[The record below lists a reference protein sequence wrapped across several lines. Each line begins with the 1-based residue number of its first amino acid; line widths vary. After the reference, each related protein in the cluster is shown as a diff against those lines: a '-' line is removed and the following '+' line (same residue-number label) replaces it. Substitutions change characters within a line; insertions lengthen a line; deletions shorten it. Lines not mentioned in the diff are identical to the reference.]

1 MNTFTDDELAD
12 VKPQPKA
19 QPVVSDALAK
29 ARAAA
34 AAAAAAKALADA
46 QLAEAAEAAA
56 PTAVAQPAVVP
67 VAAAKPKPTAV
78 AEDELDE
85 PAPAKVGSG
94 ANQGK
99 TATKPTAVAADGD
112 EDDLDVDFGDE
123 KLATRPN
130 MLNRCRPSEKGKAV
144 RFALLPFIK
153 PKSAKNHFV
162 ELPGKKLTARCL
174 TPANSPDAG
183 YCCAKLGEDGELHVA
198 ALVVRYTNADSKTGG
213 YEKGAVIEWEVQYVD
228 LTRSN
233 YRAVSHLIDE
243 LIEDNPTITVYD
255 IDIVM
260 QHDPDRAFGYQF
272 KRIAQKARWKQNP
285 QLVEEV
291 RQAAEKFT
299 KDDGKILKGRLGKKL
314 SLPEWKA
321 LLSGVA
327 AGAEEA
333 KLDDVEDL

>member
-19 QPVVSDALAK
+19 QPVVSDALVK

-34 AAAAAAKALADA
+34 AAAAAALADA
-46 QLAEAAEAAA
+46 QLAEAEAAA
-56 PTAVAQPAVVP
+56 ATELAAAPAPTATPV
-67 VAAAKPKPTAV
+67 VAAAKPKSTAVV

-85 PAPAKVGSG
+85 PVPAKAGSG

-99 TATKPTAVAADGD
+99 AKPTAVAAD
-112 EDDLDVDFGDE
+112 EDDLDVDFGDD

-291 RQAAEKFT
+291 RLAADKFT
-299 KDDGKILKGRLGKKL
+299 KDDGKILKARLGKKMTL
-314 SLPEWKA
+314 AEWKA
-321 LLSGVA
+321 LLSSVA
-327 AGAEEA
+327 AGATEA

>member
-1 MNTFTDDELAD
+1 MNQYQDDELSD
-12 VKPQPKA
+12 VKPTQKPA
-19 QPVVSDALAK
+19 AIPDAVAK
-29 ARAAA
+29 AKAAS
-34 AAAAAAKALADA
+34 AAAAKALAE
-46 QLAEAAEAAA
+46 AEL
-56 PTAVAQPAVVP
+56 
-67 VAAAKPKPTAV
+67 AAAKAAAQVQVAPVVTATPKPV
-78 AEDELDE
+78 VEDELDE
-85 PAPAKVGSG
+85 PTPKAA
-94 ANQGK
+94 AGK
-99 TATKPTAVAADGD
+99 GNPTQADALAD
-112 EDDLDVDFGDE
+112 DDDLDVDFGDE

-198 ALVVRYTNADSKTGG
+198 ALVIRYLNADAKTGG
-213 YEKGAVIEWEVQYVD
+213 YDKGAVIEWEIQYVD

-243 LIEDNPTITVYD
+243 MVEDNPSVTVYD

-260 QHDPDRAFGYQF
+260 KHDPDRAFGYQF
-272 KRIAQKARWKQNP
+272 QRISQKARWRQNP

-291 RQAAEKFT
+291 KQAAEKFT

-314 SLPEWKA
+314 NLQEWKA
-321 LLSGVA
+321 MLSGVA

-333 KLDDVEDL
+333 KLDDISDL

>member
-1 MNTFTDDELAD
+1 MNQFTEDELAD
-12 VKPQPKA
+12 VKP
-19 QPVVSDALAK
+19 VVSDAVVR

-34 AAAAAAKALADA
+34 LAAAKALADA
-46 QLAEAAEAAA
+46 EAAVPQDTQPQAATATA
-56 PTAVAQPAVVP
+56 PAKTKPVV
-67 VAAAKPKPTAV
+67 
-78 AEDELDE
+78 EDELDE
-85 PAPAKVGSG
+85 PTPKAAAAGGHKGTKGNAPA
-94 ANQGK
+94 
-99 TATKPTAVAADGD
+99 AAAD
-112 EDDLDVDFGDE
+112 EDDLDVEFGDD

-130 MLNRCRPSEKGKAV
+130 MLNRCRPDKGKSV

-153 PKSAKNHFV
+153 PKSALNHFV

-183 YCCAKLGEDGELHVA
+183 YCCAKLGKDGELHVA
-198 ALVVRYTNADSKTGG
+198 ALVLRYLNADIKTGG
-213 YEKGAVIEWEVQYVD
+213 YEKGAIIEWEVQYVD

-243 LIEDNPTITVYD
+243 MVEDNSNVSVYD

-260 QHDPDRAFGYQF
+260 KHDPDRAFGYQF
-272 KRIAQKARWKQNP
+272 QRISQKARWKQNP

-291 RQAAEKFT
+291 KQAAEKFT
-299 KDDGKILKGRLGKKL
+299 KEDGKILKGRLGKKL
-314 SLPEWKA
+314 TLQEWKA

-333 KLDDVEDL
+333 RLDDVEDL

>member
-1 MNTFTDDELAD
+1 VNQFTEDELAD
-12 VKPQPKA
+12 VKP
-19 QPVVSDALAK
+19 VVSDAVAK
-29 ARAAA
+29 ARA

-46 QLAEAAEAAA
+46 EAAVATPAAQPQAA
-56 PTAVAQPAVVP
+56 PVAQPQ
-67 VAAAKPKPTAV
+67 AAAATAPAKTKTV
-78 AEDELDE
+78 TEDELDE
-85 PAPAKVGSG
+85 PTPKAAAAGHKGTKGNAPA
-94 ANQGK
+94 
-99 TATKPTAVAADGD
+99 AAAD
-112 EDDLDVDFGDE
+112 EDDLDVEFGDD

-198 ALVVRYTNADSKTGG
+198 ALVIRYTNADSKTGG
-213 YEKGAVIEWEVQYVD
+213 YDKGAVIEWEVQYVD

-243 LIEDNPTITVYD
+243 MVEDNPNVSVYD

-260 QHDPDRAFGYQF
+260 KHDPDRAFGYQF
-272 KRIAQKARWKQNP
+272 QRISQKARWKQNP
-285 QLVEEV
+285 ELVAEV
-291 RQAAEKFT
+291 KAAAEKFT
-299 KDDGKILKGRLGKKL
+299 KEDGKILKGRLGKKL
-314 SLPEWKA
+314 TLQEWKA

-333 KLDDVEDL
+333 RLDDVEDL

>member
-12 VKPQPKA
+12 VKPQPKPK
-19 QPVVSDALAK
+19 PVVSDALAK

-34 AAAAAAKALADA
+34 AAAAKALADA
-46 QLAEAAEAAA
+46 QLAEAEAAA
-56 PTAVAQPAVVP
+56 ATEAAASQTAAAP
-67 VAAAKPKPTAV
+67 VTAAKPKPTAV
-78 AEDELDE
+78 VAEDELDE
-85 PAPAKVGSG
+85 PVPAKAGSG

-99 TATKPTAVAADGD
+99 AKPTAVAAD
-112 EDDLDVDFGDE
+112 EDDLDVDFGDD

-291 RQAAEKFT
+291 RLAADKFT
-299 KDDGKILKGRLGKKL
+299 KDDGKIMKGRLGKKL
-314 SLPEWKA
+314 TLPEWKA

>member
-1 MNTFTDDELAD
+1 MNQFTEDELAD
-12 VKPQPKA
+12 VKP
-19 QPVVSDALAK
+19 VVSDAVAK
-29 ARAAA
+29 ARA

-46 QLAEAAEAAA
+46 EAAVPAT
-56 PTAVAQPAVVP
+56 PVAQPQ
-67 VAAAKPKPTAV
+67 AATATATAKTKPT
-78 AEDELDE
+78 EDELDE
-85 PAPAKVGSG
+85 PTPKAAAAGGHKGTKGNAPA
-94 ANQGK
+94 A
-99 TATKPTAVAADGD
+99 D
-112 EDDLDVDFGDE
+112 EDDLDVEFGDD

-198 ALVVRYTNADSKTGG
+198 SLVIRYTNADSKTGG

-243 LIEDNPTITVYD
+243 MVEDNPNVSVYD

-260 QHDPDRAFGYQF
+260 KHDPDRAFGYQF
-272 KRIAQKARWKQNP
+272 QRISQKARWKQNP

-291 RQAAEKFT
+291 KLAAEKFT

-314 SLPEWKA
+314 TLQEWKA

-333 KLDDVEDL
+333 RLDDVEDL

>member
-1 MNTFTDDELAD
+1 MNQFPEDDELSD
-12 VKPQPKA
+12 VKPVQKPA
-19 QPVVSDALAK
+19 AT
-29 ARAAA
+29 AAA
-34 AAAAAAKALADA
+34 TAT
-46 QLAEAAEAAA
+46 A
-56 PTAVAQPAVVP
+56 PATKKPAVV
-67 VAAAKPKPTAV
+67 
-78 AEDELDE
+78 EEELDE
-85 PAPAKVGSG
+85 PKPAASSG
-94 ANQGK
+94 KN
-99 TATKPTAVAADGD
+99 AAAAD
-112 EDDLDVDFGDE
+112 EDDLDVEFGDE

-130 MLNRCRPSEKGKAV
+130 MLNRCRPTEKGKAV

-162 ELPGKKLTARCL
+162 EMPGKKVTVRCL
-174 TPANSPDAG
+174 TPKDSPDAG

-198 ALVVRYTNADSKTGG
+198 ALVIRYTNADTKTGG
-213 YEKGAVIEWEVQYVD
+213 YEKGAVIEWEIQYVD

-243 LIEDNPTITVYD
+243 LIEDNPSISVYD

-285 QLVEEV
+285 ALMKEVEEAS
-291 RQAAEKFT
+291 QKFI
-299 KDDGKILKGRLGKKL
+299 KEDGKVLKGRLGKKMNL
-314 SLPEWKA
+314 QEWKA

-333 KLDDVEDL
+333 KLDDVADL

>member
-1 MNTFTDDELAD
+1 MNQFPEDELAD
-12 VKPQPKA
+12 VKPVA
-19 QPVVSDALAK
+19 NDALAK
-29 ARAAA
+29 AKA

-46 QLAEAAEAAA
+46 EAAA
-56 PTAVAQPAVVP
+56 NQTAATATTQTAT
-67 VAAAKPKPTAV
+67 AAAPAKTKVV

-85 PAPAKVGSG
+85 PTPRAAAAHAAKGTKGAAPA
-94 ANQGK
+94 
-99 TATKPTAVAADGD
+99 AAD
-112 EDDLDVDFGDE
+112 EDDLDVEFGDD

-198 ALVVRYTNADSKTGG
+198 ALVIRYTNADTKTGG
-213 YEKGAVIEWEVQYVD
+213 YDKGAVIEWEVQYVD

-243 LIEDNPTITVYD
+243 MVEDNPNVSVYD

-260 QHDPDRAFGYQF
+260 KHDPDRAFGYQF
-272 KRIAQKARWKQNP
+272 QRISQKARWKQNP

-291 RQAAEKFT
+291 KQAAEKFT
-299 KDDGKILKGRLGKKL
+299 KEDGKILKGRLGKKL
-314 SLPEWKA
+314 TLQEWKA

-333 KLDDVEDL
+333 RLDDVEDL

>member
-1 MNTFTDDELAD
+1 MNQFQEDELAD
-12 VKPQPKA
+12 VKP
-19 QPVVSDALAK
+19 VVSDAVAK
-29 ARAAA
+29 ARA

-46 QLAEAAEAAA
+46 EAAVAA
-56 PTAVAQPAVVP
+56 PAAQPQATPVAQPQ
-67 VAAAKPKPTAV
+67 AAAATAPAKTKTV
-78 AEDELDE
+78 TEDELDE
-85 PAPAKVGSG
+85 PTPKAAAAGHKGTKGNAPA
-94 ANQGK
+94 
-99 TATKPTAVAADGD
+99 AAAD
-112 EDDLDVDFGDE
+112 EDDLDVEFGDD

-198 ALVVRYTNADSKTGG
+198 ALVIRYTNADSKTGG
-213 YEKGAVIEWEVQYVD
+213 YDKGAVIEWEVQYVD

-243 LIEDNPTITVYD
+243 MVEDNPNVSVYD

-260 QHDPDRAFGYQF
+260 KHDPDRAFGYQF
-272 KRIAQKARWKQNP
+272 QRISQKARWKQNP
-285 QLVEEV
+285 ELVAEV
-291 RQAAEKFT
+291 KAAAEKFT
-299 KDDGKILKGRLGKKL
+299 KEDGKILKGRLGKKL
-314 SLPEWKA
+314 TLQEWKA

-333 KLDDVEDL
+333 RLDDVEDL

>member
-1 MNTFTDDELAD
+1 MNQFQEDELAD
-12 VKPQPKA
+12 VKP
-19 QPVVSDALAK
+19 VVSDAVTK
-29 ARAAA
+29 ARA

-46 QLAEAAEAAA
+46 EAASTPQA
-56 PTAVAQPAVVP
+56 AQP
-67 VAAAKPKPTAV
+67 VARAATATATAKAKPV
-78 AEDELDE
+78 VEDELDE
-85 PAPAKVGSG
+85 PTP
-94 ANQGK
+94 K
-99 TATKPTAVAADGD
+99 TTTD
-112 EDDLDVDFGDE
+112 EDDLDVEFGDD

-162 ELPGKKLTARCL
+162 ELPGKKLTVRCL

-198 ALVVRYTNADSKTGG
+198 ALVIRYINADSKTGG
-213 YEKGAVIEWEVQYVD
+213 YDKGAVIEWEVQYVD

-243 LIEDNPTITVYD
+243 MVEDNPNVSVYD

-260 QHDPDRAFGYQF
+260 KHDPDRAFGYQF
-272 KRIAQKARWKQNP
+272 QRISQKARWKQNP
-285 QLVEEV
+285 ELVAEV
-291 RQAAEKFT
+291 KAAAEKFT

-314 SLPEWKA
+314 TLQEWKA

-333 KLDDVEDL
+333 RLDDVEDL

>member
-1 MNTFTDDELAD
+1 MNQFNEDELAD
-12 VKPQPKA
+12 VKP
-19 QPVVSDALAK
+19 VVSDAVAK
-29 ARAAA
+29 ARA

-46 QLAEAAEAAA
+46 EAAVSAPVAQATPAAQPQAAA
-56 PTAVAQPAVVP
+56 ATAPA
-67 VAAAKPKPTAV
+67 KTKQV

-85 PAPAKVGSG
+85 PTPKAAAAHAAKGTKGAAPA
-94 ANQGK
+94 
-99 TATKPTAVAADGD
+99 AAGD
-112 EDDLDVDFGDE
+112 EDDLDVEFGDD

-198 ALVVRYTNADSKTGG
+198 ALVIRYTNADTKTGG
-213 YEKGAVIEWEVQYVD
+213 YDKGAVIEWEVQYVD

-243 LIEDNPTITVYD
+243 MVEDNPNVSVYD

-260 QHDPDRAFGYQF
+260 KHDPDRAFGYQF
-272 KRIAQKARWKQNP
+272 QRISQKARWKQNP

-291 RQAAEKFT
+291 KQAADKFT
-299 KDDGKILKGRLGKKL
+299 KEDGKILKGRLGKKL
-314 SLPEWKA
+314 TLQEWKA

-333 KLDDVEDL
+333 RLDDVEDL

>member
-1 MNTFTDDELAD
+1 MNTFPAEDDELSE
-12 VKPQPKA
+12 VKPQAQKA
-19 QPVVSDALAK
+19 Q
-29 ARAAA
+29 AAA
-34 AAAAAAKALADA
+34 AT
-46 QLAEAAEAAA
+46 AAA
-56 PTAVAQPAVVP
+56 P
-67 VAAAKPKPTAV
+67 AAAKPKPTAV
-78 AEDELDE
+78 SEDELDE
-85 PAPAKVGSG
+85 PTPKAAS
-94 ANQGK
+94 AGK
-99 TATKPTAVAADGD
+99 GGKATAAAD

-130 MLNRCRPSEKGKAV
+130 MLNRCRPSEKGRAV

-162 ELPGKKLTARCL
+162 DLPGKKLTARCL
-174 TPANSPDAG
+174 TPNNSPDAG

-198 ALVVRYTNADSKTGG
+198 ALVVRYTNADTKTGG
-213 YEKGAVIEWEVQYVD
+213 YEKGAVIEWEIQYVD

-243 LIEDNPTITVYD
+243 LVEDNPNISVYD

-291 RQAAEKFT
+291 KQAAEKFT

-314 SLPEWKA
+314 TLQEWKA
-321 LLSGVA
+321 LLAGQS

-333 KLDDVEDL
+333 RLDDVEDL

>member
-1 MNTFTDDELAD
+1 MNQFPAEDDELSE
-12 VKPQPKA
+12 VKPVQKA
-19 QPVVSDALAK
+19 QP
-29 ARAAA
+29 AAA
-34 AAAAAAKALADA
+34 TAT
-46 QLAEAAEAAA
+46 AAA
-56 PTAVAQPAVVP
+56 P
-67 VAAAKPKPTAV
+67 AAAKPKPAAV
-78 AEDELDE
+78 VEEELDE
-85 PAPAKVGSG
+85 PAPKAAAGG
-94 ANQGK
+94 AGK
-99 TATKPTAVAADGD
+99 GTKAAATAAAGD
-112 EDDLDVDFGDE
+112 EDDLDVEFGDE

-130 MLNRCRPSEKGKAV
+130 MLNRCRPAEKGRAV

-174 TPANSPDAG
+174 TPNNSPDAG

-198 ALVVRYTNADSKTGG
+198 ALVIRYTNADVKTGG
-213 YEKGAVIEWEVQYVD
+213 YEKGAVIEWEIQYVD

-243 LIEDNPTITVYD
+243 LQEDNPNISVYD

-285 QLVEEV
+285 ALMKEVEE
-291 RQAAEKFT
+291 AAQKFI

-314 SLPEWKA
+314 TLQEWKA
-321 LLSGVA
+321 MLQGQS

-333 KLDDVEDL
+333 RLDDVEDL

>member
-1 MNTFTDDELAD
+1 M
-12 VKPQPKA
+12 
-19 QPVVSDALAK
+19 
-29 ARAAA
+29 
-34 AAAAAAKALADA
+34 
-46 QLAEAAEAAA
+46 
-56 PTAVAQPAVVP
+56 
-67 VAAAKPKPTAV
+67 
-78 AEDELDE
+78 
-85 PAPAKVGSG
+85 
-94 ANQGK
+94 
-99 TATKPTAVAADGD
+99 
-112 EDDLDVDFGDE
+112 
-123 KLATRPN
+123 
-130 MLNRCRPSEKGKAV
+130 
-144 RFALLPFIK
+144 
-153 PKSAKNHFV
+153 
-162 ELPGKKLTARCL
+162 
-174 TPANSPDAG
+174 
-183 YCCAKLGEDGELHVA
+183 GEDGELHVA

-291 RQAAEKFT
+291 RLAADKFT

-314 SLPEWKA
+314 TLPEWKA

>member
-1 MNTFTDDELAD
+1 VNQFNEDELAD
-12 VKPQPKA
+12 VKPVA
-19 QPVVSDALAK
+19 NDALAK
-29 ARAAA
+29 AKAV
-34 AAAAAAKALADA
+34 AAAAAKALADA
-46 QLAEAAEAAA
+46 EAAA
-56 PTAVAQPAVVP
+56 NQAASTAPTTQ
-67 VAAAKPKPTAV
+67 AAAATAPAKTKQV

-85 PAPAKVGSG
+85 PTPKAAAAGGHKGTKGAAPA
-94 ANQGK
+94 
-99 TATKPTAVAADGD
+99 AAD
-112 EDDLDVDFGDE
+112 EDDLDVEFGDD

-198 ALVVRYTNADSKTGG
+198 ALVIRYTNADSKTGG
-213 YEKGAVIEWEVQYVD
+213 YDKGAVIEWEVQYVD

-243 LIEDNPTITVYD
+243 MVEDNPNVSVYD

-260 QHDPDRAFGYQF
+260 KHDPDRAFGYQF
-272 KRIAQKARWKQNP
+272 QRISQKARWKQNP

-291 RQAAEKFT
+291 KQAAEKFT
-299 KDDGKILKGRLGKKL
+299 KEDGKILKGRLGKKL
-314 SLPEWKA
+314 TLQEWKA

-333 KLDDVEDL
+333 RLDDVEDL

>member
-1 MNTFTDDELAD
+1 VNQFTEDELAD
-12 VKPQPKA
+12 VKP
-19 QPVVSDALAK
+19 VVSDAVAK
-29 ARAAA
+29 ARA

-46 QLAEAAEAAA
+46 EAAVPAA
-56 PTAVAQPAVVP
+56 TTTSVAQPQ
-67 VAAAKPKPTAV
+67 AATATAPAKAKV

-85 PAPAKVGSG
+85 PTPRAAAAGHKGTKGNAPAAS
-94 ANQGK
+94 A
-99 TATKPTAVAADGD
+99 D
-112 EDDLDVDFGDE
+112 EDDLDVEFGDD

-198 ALVVRYTNADSKTGG
+198 ALVIRYTNADSKTGG
-213 YEKGAVIEWEVQYVD
+213 YDKGAVIEWEVQYVD

-243 LIEDNPTITVYD
+243 MVEDNPNVSVYD

-260 QHDPDRAFGYQF
+260 KHDPDRAFGYQF
-272 KRIAQKARWKQNP
+272 QRISQKARWKQNP

-291 RQAAEKFT
+291 KQAADKFT
-299 KDDGKILKGRLGKKL
+299 KEDGKILKGRLGKKL
-314 SLPEWKA
+314 TLQEWKA

-333 KLDDVEDL
+333 RLDDVEDL

>member
-19 QPVVSDALAK
+19 QPAVSDALVK
-29 ARAAA
+29 ARA

-46 QLAEAAEAAA
+46 QLAEAEAAA
-56 PTAVAQPAVVP
+56 ATELAAAPAPTATPV
-67 VAAAKPKPTAV
+67 VAAAKPKSTAVV

-85 PAPAKVGSG
+85 PVPAKAGSG

-99 TATKPTAVAADGD
+99 AKPTAVAAD
-112 EDDLDVDFGDE
+112 EDDLDVDFGDD

-291 RQAAEKFT
+291 RLAADKFT

-314 SLPEWKA
+314 TLPEWKA